1 MIPFLHEMWDN
12 MEKGNSGRQQ
22 ITLMTLD
29 ESFDLGVNA
38 SSTLRGFTVK
48 DLIYNKVYTQ
58 QYLNKPYAI
67 LTA

>member
-38 SSTLRGFTVK
+38 SSTFKRFHSK
-48 DLIYNKVYTQ
+48 R
-58 QYLNKPYAI
+58 LN
-67 LTA
+67 L